1 MREQQYTAT
10 RTGTRPPIDQLG
22 EWTPHESLT
31 PERFHGYALWRREV
45 EVAEETPRTRA
56 QLREDE
62 RAVAALEQ
70 ALVGKLPPSLTPLD
84 LLLPFLESAARD
96 HHGNPRPGIG
106 LAALRSEDAVR
117 LRPRTHGVNA
127 SEIIEDGDDDPADD
141 APLNAE
147 PWLYLLGIRTA
158 ATLPLHREDQA
169 ERRSRT
175 EADPTLAL
183 AILARAVT
191 APLTHL
197 AEAHQRHRALI
208 EAELVALRTLS
219 SFDRAAQ
226 IAPLVARW
234 LLSAAPSP
242 VEFAITSGILAGIDY
257 GATITPRRLTVTE
270 LMQEVADLCSVR
282 ARDLEPARGTFTAI
296 LDGLQDDHASHPALA
311 RWEADP
317 RTSVQRETL
326 RKAIDKK
333 LRLIEDAERAL
344 DAHRR
349 EADPLPLVEALTAAL
364 RTRRLPSER
373 EADAKSGAR
382 FWLGLSERLNAL
394 GAGLIGE
401 PDPIWRA
408 IERRRGALTDARRL
422 SAEMRKL
429 RRAGT
434 QGEAEDL
441 EPTDDELREIDAE
454 RE

>member
-10 RTGTRPPIDQLG
+10 RSGTRPPIDQLG
-22 EWTPHESLT
+22 EWTRYESAT

-45 EVAEETPRTRA
+45 EVADEAPRTRA

-62 RAVAALEQ
+62 RAIAALEV
-70 ALVGKLPPSLTPLD
+70 ALTGKIPPSLVPLEM
-84 LLLPFLESAARD
+84 LLPFIESAAHNHR
-96 HHGNPRPGIG
+96 GNPRPGIG
-106 LAALRSEDAVR
+106 LTALRSEDVVR
-117 LRPRTHGVNA
+117 LRPRTAAVQS
-127 SEIIEDGDDDPADD
+127 SEIIEDGDDEQDED

-147 PWLYLLGIRTA
+147 PWLHLLGIRAA
-158 ATLPLHREDQA
+158 ATLLLHREDHA
-169 ERRSRT
+169 ESRSRS
-175 EADPTLAL
+175 ESDPTLAL

-208 EAELVALRTLS
+208 DAELAALRTLS
-219 SFDRAAQ
+219 SFDRAEQ

-242 VEFAITSGILAGIDY
+242 VEYAITTGILAGIDY

-270 LMQEVADLCSVR
+270 LIHEVADLCSVH
-282 ARDLEPARGTFTAI
+282 ARDLEPARGVFTAI
-296 LDGLQDDHASHPALA
+296 LDGLQDAHASHPALA
-311 RWEADP
+311 QWEPDP
-317 RTSVQRETL
+317 RTSAQRETL

-344 DAHRR
+344 NAHRL
-349 EADPLPLVEALTAAL
+349 EPDPLPLVEALTAAL
-364 RTRRLPSER
+364 RTRRLPAHR

-394 GAGLIGE
+394 GAALIGE
-401 PDPIWRA
+401 PDPFWRA

-422 SAEMRKL
+422 SAAMRKL
-429 RRAGT
+429 RRAGA
-434 QGEAEDL
+434 ESEDEDL